1 VIACSINHRNS
12 NCTVMLKDIHAT
24 NKCRIQVQYGLGKR
38 MGESAGGEPGGIVIS
53 LSLQW

>member
-1 VIACSINHRNS
+1 MIACSINHRNS

-24 NKCRIQVQYGLGKR
+24 NKCRMQVQYGLGKR
-38 MGESAGGEPGGIVIS
+38 KGESAGGEPGGIVIS